1 MKFSTLII
9 ASLTST
15 TLAIPI
21 VISRALPLDFT
32 PRVGVT
38 IPKASKN
45 APRAVSDRLQRA
57 NVHHD
62 DVLKLMDFVA
72 VRVQTECNDI
82 RKCTTTLP
90 YWIWLLTC

>member
-1 MKFSTLII
+1 MKFSTLLI

-21 VISRALPLDFT
+21 ISRALPLNFT

-45 APRAVSDRLQRA
+45 VPRAVSDRLQRA
-57 NVHHD
+57 SVHHD
-62 DVLKLMDFVA
+62 DVIKLMDFVA

-82 RKCTTTLP
+82 RKFNT
-90 YWIWLLTC
+90 ILTY